1 MPRFLIYIQNLFM
14 RYRVIVLFAFLSF
27 SIYSKAQMEETYS
40 HEGEY
45 GVSIGLGHYFGD
57 LCPNVKLN
65 HSKFA
70 GGIFY
75 SRQLNNY
82 VSVKASANYADLG
95 YSDAYSKNLV
105 QRERNLSFETN
116 VWEFGVS
123 GNFNFFKFYPEIEEY
138 RFTPYVS
145 VGVGLISFNPFA
157 NLNGSKYYLRSL
169 KTEGEANP
177 YSNVTWAAPIGMGV
191 KYNIS
196 NKINVFAELLYRF
209 TGTGYLDDVYGTYVG
224 SDPSNSKV
232 FQAAFPTQAAQL
244 LQDRSYEFVNANNPK
259 PRGYTPGIER
269 GNGRNDSYATLQV
282 GISFNLEA
290 YHCPFNATY

>member
-1 MPRFLIYIQNLFM
+1 MIYLQNLFM
-14 RYRVIVLFAFLSF
+14 RYRVLVLFAFLTF

-75 SRQLNNY
+75 SKQLNNY
-82 VSVKASANYADLG
+82 VSLKASANYADLG
-95 YSDAYSKNLV
+95 YSDAYSSNLW
-105 QRERNLSFETN
+105 QRQRNLSFETN

-145 VGVGLISFNPFA
+145 VGVGMITFNPFA
-157 NLNGSKYYLRSL
+157 NYSGNKYYLRSL
-169 KTEGEANP
+169 KTEGQASP
-177 YSNVTWAAPIGMGV
+177 YSNVTWVAPIGMGA

-196 NKINVFAELLYRF
+196 DKINVFAELIYRF
-209 TGTGYLDDVYGTYVG
+209 TGTGYLDDVSGTYAG
-224 SDPSNSKV
+224 ADAFANSSD
-232 FQAAFPTQAAQL
+232 AAL
-244 LQDRSYEFVNANNPK
+244 HLQDRSYEF
-259 PRGYTPGIER
+259 GITHNKGNQR

-290 YHCPFNATY
+290 YHCPFNPTY